1 MESCEPPKPTAV
13 QLGDGDQRGT
23 VPATQQ
29 QWSEEERRNV
39 VTFFTLLDQWD
50 RQLRKNEGVA

>member
-1 MESCEPPKPTAV
+1 MECHEPQKQSAV
-13 QLGDGDQRGT
+13 KVNESTHQDK
-23 VPATQQ
+23 ATLTPV

-50 RQLRKNEGVA
+50 RQLGEKKGAA